1 MNFLKKILVPT
12 LSSFAAVSH
21 KGHFRKILIRIIKL
35 CCFSW
40 YHVHIFEKKR
50 IRTFDEEINAELVG
64 NNLSSPKWKT
74 EKIICPFLVALFMF
88 FLFSGQFWTVETPS
102 KSVLSRKISWF
113 IQFFFFFDYQ
123 LGYTF
128 FLYTDKFKIK
138 KSRDYSV
145 SITV

>member
-1 MNFLKKILVPT
+1 MLLFLIPRP
-12 LSSFAAVSH
+12 
-21 KGHFRKILIRIIKL
+21 HF
-35 CCFSW
+35 W
-40 YHVHIFEKKR
+40 KKR
-50 IRTFDEEINAELVG
+50 VRTFDEEINAELVG

-102 KSVLSRKISWF
+102 KSVLAEKLAGSYNS
-113 IQFFFFFDYQ
+113 FFFLLSTRLY
-123 LGYTF
+123 L